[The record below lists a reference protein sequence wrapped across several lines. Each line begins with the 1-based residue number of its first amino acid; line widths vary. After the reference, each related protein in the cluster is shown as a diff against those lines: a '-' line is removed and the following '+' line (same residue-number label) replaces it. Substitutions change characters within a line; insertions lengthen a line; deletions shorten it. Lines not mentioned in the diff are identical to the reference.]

1 MQSQIDI
8 EQVKRLATNA
18 RPRQLIPLWQRMIRA
33 EIDADE
39 ASTRIMAREVLAI
52 IEDSWANETTALFNA
67 TKDWKVQEYQQFHG
81 FDNIEAWKIEGPL
94 RAIGYSV
101 SDADNLPKELRH
113 ALLHRL
119 FDGPIPPIFEA
130 RYLTDWGRP
139 RSPMRLER
147 ISNALRTFGLLRAR
161 LLPNGKV
168 ASSYSKWKA
177 DYDYLE
183 TLYKR
188 YKFTFGWKYFPR
200 PRT

>member
-1 MQSQIDI
+1 MRTQIDI
-8 EQVKRLATNA
+8 EDVQRLAKNVRA
-18 RPRQLIPLWQRMIRA
+18 QALIPLWQRMIKKEMVA
-33 EIDADE
+33 ED
-39 ASTRIMAREVLAI
+39 ASTRVMAREALAI
-52 IEDSWANETTALFNA
+52 IEGAWATETAALFNA
-67 TKDWKVQEYQQFHG
+67 TKDWKVQEYKQFHG

-94 RAIGYSV
+94 KVIGYSV
-101 SDADNLPKELRH
+101 SDVDNLPRELRQ

-130 RYLTDWGRP
+130 GYLADWGRP

-147 ISNALRTFGLLRAR
+147 ISNALCTFGLLRAR

-168 ASSYSKWKA
+168 ASSYSKWKT